1 MEPLQ
6 ILRSGE
12 DANLTIKIGERE
24 FKLHSFV
31 LKAGSKYFR
40 SSSSFT
46 AVANGEGS
54 TVHLPAEEIDPRV
67 FEALLTFI
75 YAKVFEVPDKYSVED
90 WRKTFVLAD
99 YLQVQGFQEYMSSGE
114 PFDKMKTSIEVEASE
129 NQSNSPCLWLV
140 EQLQIT
146 ASLAPCSALQRAL
159 LAVLQPTLQDR
170 PACAFFLRAFFHKKI
185 DSGGVEERWSG
196 RHVVHDDMAYVAAVC
211 ERLLA
216 ASLGGADEAPLEKQ
230 ACKRRI
236 HQLEGENARLR
247 EELPKVRKLEEENAR
262 LKEHIL
268 KAREALKGLSDA
280 LPQE

>member
-31 LKAGSKYFR
+31 LKAASKYFR
-40 SSSSFT
+40 SSSTFT
-46 AVANGEGS
+46 AAINGEGS

-75 YAKVFEVPDKYSVED
+75 YAKVFESPENYSVED

-99 YLQVQGFQEYMSSGE
+99 YLQVQGFNEYMSSGE
-114 PFDKMKTSIEVEASE
+114 PFDKMKTSIEVEASKNE
-129 NQSNSPCLWLV
+129 SKSPCLWLV

-146 ASLAPCSALQRAL
+146 ATLASCSALQRAL
-159 LAVLQPTLQDR
+159 LAVLQPTLKDR
-170 PACAFFLRAFFHKKI
+170 PACAFFLRTFFHKKI
-185 DSGGVEERWSG
+185 DSGGVEERWCN
-196 RHVVHDDMAYVAAVC
+196 RHVVHDDMAYVAAIC

-216 ASLGGADEAPLEKQ
+216 ASLGGPDETPLEKQ

-247 EELPKVRKLEEENAR
+247 EELPKARKLEEENAR
-262 LKEHIL
+262 LKEHLL
-268 KAREALKGLSDA
+268 KARAALKGLSDA